1 MIYDDYQIKGLE
13 KLVNSSSIMEIYP
26 MVEKITITRPDD
38 QPFLSGNGKSRELW
52 NIDIFL
58 NDPKIVDEDTMY
70 NNDMDALYLTDYHI
84 VHLLPYMGFDQKT
97 LPLMDVVVWGVD
109 GNIVYSWSD
118 WNKS

>member
-1 MIYDDYQIKGLE
+1 MIYDEYQIKGLE

-38 QPFLSGNGKSRELW
+38 QPFLTDDRRSRELW
-52 NIDIFL
+52 NIDIYL

-97 LPLMDVVVWGVD
+97 LPYMDVVVWGVD
-109 GNIVYSWSD
+109 GNVVYSWSD
-118 WNKS
+118 WNKP